1 MSLLGRSSLG
11 LLDAGAKPLL
21 ARSSLGLLNTPED
34 DGSGG
39 IWRLARDLRIIQQ
52 RQRQIADAEIKTR
65 TQEERAK
72 AQRRATEARMP
83 GAIAEE
89 AERELKAPRKA
100 VLPSAQAAPEAQV
113 DYRRLLLLLGGAL

>member
-11 LLDAGAKPLL
+11 LLDGGAKPLL

-52 RQRQIADAEIKTR
+52 RQRQIADADIEKR
-65 TQEERAK
+65 TQEKRAK
-72 AQRRATEARMP
+72 AQRRAIEARMQV
-83 GAIAEE
+83 AIEEE
-89 AERELKAPRKA
+89 AERELKALRKA
-100 VLPSAQAAPEAQV
+100 APPSAQATPETQV